1 MRLLVLVA
9 AVLLVALAVMLV
21 VNAFARNGDGDG
33 GGALEATARWEAHT
47 SSAEGVTT
55 VVVRKVAQTRRG
67 PVEFG
72 RQSIASIPDGDPEWE
87 TKYHEAMAQAR
98 SRVAALEIE
107 SR

>member
-21 VNAFARNGDGDG
+21 VSAFTRERG
-33 GGALEATARWEAHT
+33 GGEALEATARWEAHT
-47 SSAEGVTT
+47 VSADGVTT
-55 VVVRKVAQTRRG
+55 VVVRKVAQTPQG

-87 TKYHEAMAQAR
+87 SRYHEAMAQAR
-98 SRVAALEIE
+98 SRVAALQIE
-107 SR
+107 AQ